1 MKTKTENNH
10 RPESAPT
17 NTRSKTEQEGP
28 VTKRPINARVPDPET
43 RLATQSRSAIETP
56 VLTDIDEKA
65 GRVRKDSAARV
76 DPRKLEIQF
85 CPAAKAERIAK
96 GAVLRDL
103 RRRAKSAGK
112 KVSGGTESIVGPKR
126 CSDVRW
132 LWGTLNKMADEF
144 AALIDEDLKKISQ
157 PGADRETLVGMI
169 YAHLLCIR
177 ATVTIFM
184 GDNHDH

>member
-1 MKTKTENNH
+1 MNTKTENNR

-17 NTRSKTEQEGP
+17 NTRSKTERVAP
-28 VTKRPINARVPDPET
+28 ATKRQINARVPDSET

-65 GRVRKDSAARV
+65 GGVGKDSAARL

-85 CPAAKAERIAK
+85 CPAARAERIAK

-126 CSDVRW
+126 CPDVRW

-144 AALIDEDLKKISQ
+144 AALIDEDLERLNQ

-169 YAHLLCIR
+169 YTHLLCIR

-184 GDNHDH
+184 GDVHDY